1 MFEAEEKGAGI
12 FEILIIIVSSPCIGN
27 DALYFGGLGLRR
39 RSSCAHSSS
48 VEGVDL
54 HQVIRSCVLVGKALG
69 QDLQPLHPVD

>member
-12 FEILIIIVSSPCIGN
+12 FEVLITRVSSPCIGN
-27 DALYFGGLGLRR
+27 KALYFGSLGLRR

-54 HQVIRSCVLVGKALG
+54 RQVTRSFVLVGKALG
-69 QDLQPLHPVD
+69 QDL